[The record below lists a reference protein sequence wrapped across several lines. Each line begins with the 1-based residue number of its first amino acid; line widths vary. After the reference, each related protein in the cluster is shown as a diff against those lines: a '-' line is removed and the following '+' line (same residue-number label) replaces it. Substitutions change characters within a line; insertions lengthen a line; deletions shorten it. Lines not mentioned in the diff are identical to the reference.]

1 MREPRILIP
10 IDFSD
15 LSYHAFP
22 VGAEIAQ
29 IFDGKVTPLYCYV
42 PEMYIH
48 PATGFEDDFRTS
60 VSESD
65 LLESEKLMLEKLQ
78 NITSKYVAEE
88 LCEPAIIKMERPAE
102 GIVNASKDFDMIVMS
117 THGRTGFTR
126 IIMGSV
132 AEKVVRYSDIP
143 VVVVEDK
150 RQFTPLERIM
160 VTTDL
165 TDQSKAAFSYAVD
178 FVRATNA
185 ELDLVHVVS
194 LDDISSLVEAN
205 EILDK
210 RKHKLKSFV
219 DEYFYDVKDR
229 VTPRVI
235 STDASVHE
243 ALVKLTRKQ
252 EYNLLIMSTI
262 GKTGLDYLRMGST
275 AANVVRHVKM
285 PVMTIKPSKITH

>member
-1 MREPRILIP
+1 MREPRILVP
-10 IDFSD
+10 VDFSD
-15 LSYHAFP
+15 LSYHAYP
-22 VGAEIAQ
+22 VATEIARV
-29 IFDGKVTPLYCYV
+29 FGGKITPLYCYV

-65 LLESEKLMLEKLQ
+65 LLESEKVTLEKLQ
-78 NITSKYVAEE
+78 NISSKYVPEE
-88 LCEPAIIKMERPAE
+88 FCEPAIIKMERPAE
-102 GIVNASKDFDMIVMS
+102 GIINTSRDFDLIVMS

-143 VVVVEDK
+143 VLVVEDK
-150 RQFTPLERIM
+150 RHFTPLERIL

-165 TDQSKAAFSYAVD
+165 TENSIAAFPYAVD
-178 FVRATNA
+178 FIRATNA
-185 ELDLVHVVS
+185 HLDLVHVVS
-194 LDDISSLVEAN
+194 LDDITSLVEAN
-205 EILDK
+205 EIIDK
-210 RKHKLKSFV
+210 RKNKLQSYV
-219 DEYFYDVKDR
+219 DEFFADVKDS

-243 ALVKLTRKQ
+243 ALVKFTRKN

-262 GKTGLDYLRMGST
+262 GRTGLDYLRMGST
-275 AANVVRHVKM
+275 AANVIRHVKM
-285 PVMTIKPSKITH
+285 PVMTIKPSKN